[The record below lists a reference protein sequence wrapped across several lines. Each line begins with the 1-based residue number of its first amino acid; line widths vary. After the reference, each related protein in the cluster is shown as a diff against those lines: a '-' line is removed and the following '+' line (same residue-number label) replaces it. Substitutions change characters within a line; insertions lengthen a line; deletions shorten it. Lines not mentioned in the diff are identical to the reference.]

1 MAFDM
6 GRMMGAGARQKYDV
20 AINGFAKKLH
30 DKLQQIKPLLEP
42 MISSSI
48 FNANIDKISNNISQ
62 AYEILANGGQDGLN
76 AQGND
81 FHVGATKLLHFIN
94 PELFMIIDSN
104 TAAALRNN
112 FKSPYKN
119 TAQPGY
125 SSAKY
130 IQSLTAIKT
139 VLVDY
144 GEKQFRS
151 LEPATPSMRIFD
163 KIAFAH
169 NAFDI

>member
-1 MAFDM
+1 M

-20 AINGFAKKLH
+20 AISGFAQKLH
-30 DKLQQIKPLLEP
+30 DKLQQIQPFLEP
-42 MISSSI
+42 MISPTSI
-48 FNANIDKISNNISQ
+48 FNANIDNLSNNISQ
-62 AYEILANGGQDGLN
+62 AYEILANGGQNGLN

-104 TAAALRNN
+104 TASTLRNN
-112 FKSPYKN
+112 FEIPYRN

-139 VLVDY
+139 LLVDY
-144 GEKQFRS
+144 GENQFRS
-151 LEPATPSMRIFD
+151 LEPATPVMRIFD